1 MGIIKQIKLVFLLLS
16 VFIYAQDS
24 NPETTSSYVVDT
36 IIHKVK
42 RKQNLYLISKMY
54 KITVDEIKKYNSQI
68 KGSRLSRKML
78 LNIPVKRE
86 IKAEIVVSNAE
97 KDSFIVSTKKL
108 DFITANL
115 IDSILRK
122 RSVKIALLAPFKLDL
137 VELDSIENSKLFL
150 KNLNLTTISLD
161 FYSGAI
167 TALHEAKKKGIGIE
181 LDVMDTKNDLT
192 AISIISEKNKIEDYD
207 FIIGPLIPRNINQ
220 FSIKNIKSKTP
231 IVSPLSSK
239 KIEIIDNVVQ
249 SMPSKLNQRNEMLRH
264 IDSLIINN
272 PDPCVMIIYDND
284 NETIKEKLLEKF
296 PYAELIN
303 TDNNNGYVDPEIT
316 DSLLVSTKNNFV
328 FLESENLNIITSVS
342 SLLNSQISEE
352 RKILMMTTFRSD
364 VYENENIS
372 FEHLGNLNF
381 TYPSYYLPVY
391 DNEKVNLF
399 NSVYLEEF
407 GKRPNKVA
415 IRGYDI
421 TLDLILRVANKRKFI
436 KSVEIGETK
445 YLQNK
450 FNYFPVD
457 KGFINKSIYL
467 IKHEKLNIVELNNN
481 ND

>member
-1 MGIIKQIKLVFLLLS
+1 MGINKQIKLVFFLLP
-16 VFIYAQDS
+16 VIIYSQENNLVLPS
-24 NPETTSSYVVDT
+24 LYVVDT
-36 IIHKVK
+36 LVHKVE
-42 RKQNLYLISKMY
+42 RKQNLYLISKIY
-54 KITVDEIKKYNSQI
+54 KITVDDIKKYNPQI

-86 IKAEIVVSNAE
+86 IKAET
-97 KDSFIVSTKKL
+97 IVSTTKKDSLSFFSKKL
-108 DFITANL
+108 DFITVNL
-115 IDSILRK
+115 MDSVLKK

-137 VELDSIENSKLFL
+137 VELDSVKNSKLFL

-167 TALHEAKKKGIGIE
+167 AALYEAKKKGIDIE
-181 LDVMDTKNDLT
+181 LDVIDTKNDPKV
-192 AISIISEKNKIEDYD
+192 ISIISDKKKIEDYD

-220 FSIKNIKSKTP
+220 FSIKNVKSRTP

-239 KIEIIDNVVQ
+239 EIEIIDNVVQ
-249 SMPSKLNQRNEMLRH
+249 SMPSKLNQRNKMLRH
-264 IDSLIINN
+264 IDSLILDN
-272 PDPCVMIIYDND
+272 PDPCVIIIYDND
-284 NETIKEKLLEKF
+284 NETIKERLIEKF

-303 TDNNNGYVDPEIT
+303 TDNNNGYVDPDIT
-316 DSLLVSTKNNFV
+316 DSLLVSTKKNFV
-328 FLESENLNIITSVS
+328 FLESENLNTITSVS
-342 SLLNSQISEE
+342 SLLNSQISDE
-352 RKILMMTTFRSD
+352 RNILMMTTFRSD

-436 KSVEIGETK
+436 KSVEIGETE

-450 FNYFPVD
+450 FNYFPLNN
-457 KGFINKSIYL
+457 GFINKSIYM
-467 IKHEKLNIVELNNN
+467 IKHEKLNILEIK
-481 ND
+481 

>member
-1 MGIIKQIKLVFLLLS
+1 MGIIKKIKLVFFLLP
-16 VFIYAQDS
+16 VIIYSQENNTDL
-24 NPETTSSYVVDT
+24 PRSYVIDT
-36 IIHKVK
+36 LIHKVK
-42 RKQNLYLISKMY
+42 RKQNLYLISKIY
-54 KITVDEIKKYNSQI
+54 KITVDDIKKYNPQI
-68 KGSRLSRKML
+68 KGSRLSKKML

-86 IKAEIVVSNAE
+86 LKVEITDSTPK
-97 KDSFIVSTKKL
+97 KDSLNFLSKKS
-108 DFITANL
+108 DFITVNL
-115 IDSILRK
+115 MDSVFRK

-137 VELDSIENSKLFL
+137 VELDSVENSKLFL

-167 TALHEAKKKGIGIE
+167 TALHKAKKNGIDIE
-181 LDVMDTKNDLT
+181 LDVIDTKNDPE
-192 AISIISEKNKIEDYD
+192 AISVISENKKIEDYD

-220 FSIKNIKSKTP
+220 FSIKNVKSKTP
-231 IVSPLSSK
+231 IISPLSSK
-239 KIEIIDNVVQ
+239 EIEIIDNVVQ
-249 SMPSKLNQRNEMLRH
+249 SMPSKLNQRNVMLRH
-264 IDSLIINN
+264 IDSLIIDN
-272 PDPCVMIIYDND
+272 PNPCVMIIYDND
-284 NETIKEKLLEKF
+284 NENIKEQIIEKF

-303 TDNNNGYVDPEIT
+303 TDKNNGYVDPKIT

-328 FLESENLNIITSVS
+328 FLESDNLNTITSVS

-391 DNEKVNLF
+391 DNEKINLF
-399 NSVYLEEF
+399 NSLYLEEF
-407 GKRPNKVA
+407 GKRPNKIA

-421 TLDLILRVANKRKFI
+421 TLDLILRVANKIKFI
-436 KSVEIGETK
+436 KSVEIGETE

-450 FNYFPVD
+450 FNYFPFN

-467 IKHEKLNIVELNNN
+467 IKHEKLNILEIK
-481 ND
+481 

>member
-1 MGIIKQIKLVFLLLS
+1 MGINKQIKLVFFLLP
-16 VFIYAQDS
+16 VIIYSQENNLNLPS
-24 NPETTSSYVVDT
+24 LYVVDT
-36 IIHKVK
+36 LVHKVE
-42 RKQNLYLISKMY
+42 RKQNLYLISKIY
-54 KITVDEIKKYNSQI
+54 KITVDDIKKYNPQI

-86 IKAEIVVSNAE
+86 IKAET
-97 KDSFIVSTKKL
+97 IVSTTKKDSLSFFSKKL
-108 DFITANL
+108 DFITVNL
-115 IDSILRK
+115 MDSVLKK

-137 VELDSIENSKLFL
+137 VELDSVKNSKLFL

-167 TALHEAKKKGIGIE
+167 AALYEAKKKGIDIE
-181 LDVMDTKNDLT
+181 LDVIDTKNDPKV
-192 AISIISEKNKIEDYD
+192 ISIILEKKKIEDYD

-220 FSIKNIKSKTP
+220 FSIKNVKSRTP

-239 KIEIIDNVVQ
+239 EIEIIDNVVQ
-249 SMPSKLNQRNEMLRH
+249 SMPSKLNQRNKMLRH
-264 IDSLIINN
+264 IDSLILDN
-272 PDPCVMIIYDND
+272 PDPCVIIIYDND
-284 NETIKEKLLEKF
+284 NETIKERLIEKF

-303 TDNNNGYVDPEIT
+303 TDNNNGYVDPDIT
-316 DSLLVSTKNNFV
+316 DSLLVSSKNNFV

-342 SLLNSQISEE
+342 SLLNSQISDE
-352 RKILMMTTFRSD
+352 RNILMMTTFRSD

-436 KSVEIGETK
+436 KSVEIGETE

-450 FNYFPVD
+450 FNYFPLNN
-457 KGFINKSIYL
+457 GFINKSIYM
-467 IKHEKLNIVELNNN
+467 IKHEKLNILEIK
-481 ND
+481 

>member
-1 MGIIKQIKLVFLLLS
+1 
-16 VFIYAQDS
+16 
-24 NPETTSSYVVDT
+24 
-36 IIHKVK
+36 
-42 RKQNLYLISKMY
+42 MY

-328 FLESENLNIITSVS
+328 FL
-342 SLLNSQISEE
+342 
-352 RKILMMTTFRSD
+352 
-364 VYENENIS
+364 
-372 FEHLGNLNF
+372 
-381 TYPSYYLPVY
+381 
-391 DNEKVNLF
+391 
-399 NSVYLEEF
+399 
-407 GKRPNKVA
+407 
-415 IRGYDI
+415 
-421 TLDLILRVANKRKFI
+421 
-436 KSVEIGETK
+436 
-445 YLQNK
+445 
-450 FNYFPVD
+450 
-457 KGFINKSIYL
+457 
-467 IKHEKLNIVELNNN
+467 
-481 ND
+481 

>member
-1 MGIIKQIKLVFLLLS
+1 MIRQIKLIFSLLPLI
-16 VFIYAQDS
+16 IYSQEYNHDVS
-24 NPETTSSYVVDT
+24 SSYIIDT
-36 IIHKVK
+36 LLHKVE
-42 RKQNLYLISKMY
+42 RKQNLYLISKIY
-54 KITVDEIKKYNSQI
+54 KITVDDIKKYNPQI

-78 LNIPVKRE
+78 LKIPVKRK
-86 IKAEIVVSNAE
+86 IQAKNVVSTIKN
-97 KDSFIVSTKKL
+97 DSLSFLSKKS

-115 IDSILRK
+115 MDSVFRK
-122 RSVKIALLAPFKLDL
+122 RSVKIALLAPFKLDQ
-137 VELDSIENSKLFL
+137 VELDSVENSKLFL

-167 TALHEAKKKGIGIE
+167 TALHKLKKRGIDIE
-181 LDVMDTKNDLT
+181 FDVIDTKNDSS
-192 AISIISEKNKIEDYD
+192 AISIITKNKKIEDYD

-220 FSIKNIKSKTP
+220 FSIKNVKSNTP

-239 KIEIIDNVVQ
+239 EIKIIDNVIQ
-249 SMPSKLNQRNEMLRH
+249 SMPSKLSQRNEMLRH
-264 IDSLIINN
+264 IDSLIIDN
-272 PDPCVMIIYDND
+272 PDPCVMIIYDKD
-284 NETIKEKLLEKF
+284 NESVKERLIEKF

-316 DSLLVSTKNNFV
+316 DSLLVTTKNNFV
-328 FLESENLNIITSVS
+328 FLESDNLNTITSVS

-391 DNEKVNLF
+391 DNEKINLF
-399 NSVYLEEF
+399 NSLYLEEF
-407 GKRPNKVA
+407 GKRPNKIA

-421 TLDLILRVANKRKFI
+421 TLDLILRVANKRKLI
-436 KSVEIGETK
+436 KSIEIGETE

-450 FNYFPVD
+450 FNYFPFK

-467 IKHEKLNIVELNNN
+467 IKHEKLNVLEIK
-481 ND
+481 

>member
-1 MGIIKQIKLVFLLLS
+1 MIRQIKLVFFLLPLI
-16 VFIYAQDS
+16 IYSQEYNQDV
-24 NPETTSSYVVDT
+24 SSLYTVDT
-36 IIHKVK
+36 LIHKVE

-54 KITVDEIKKYNSQI
+54 KITVDDIKKYNPQI
-68 KGSRLSRKML
+68 KGSRLSRRML
-78 LNIPVKRE
+78 LKIPVKRK
-86 IKAEIVVSNAE
+86 IQAENL
-97 KDSFIVSTKKL
+97 VSTIKNDSSSFFSKKS

-115 IDSILRK
+115 IDSVFRK
-122 RSVKIALLAPFKLDL
+122 RSVKIALLAPFKLDQ
-137 VELDSIENSKLFL
+137 VELDSVENSKLFL

-167 TALHEAKKKGIGIE
+167 TALYNAKKKGIDIE
-181 LDVMDTKNDLT
+181 LDVIDTKNDSS
-192 AISIISEKNKIEDYD
+192 AISIITKNKKIEDYD

-220 FSIKNIKSKTP
+220 FSSKNVKSKTP

-239 KIEIIDNVVQ
+239 EIKIIDNVVQ

-264 IDSLIINN
+264 IDSLIIDN

-284 NETIKEKLLEKF
+284 NESVKERLIEKF

-316 DSLLVSTKNNFV
+316 DSLLVTTKNNFV
-328 FLESENLNIITSVS
+328 FLESDNLNTITSVS

-391 DNEKVNLF
+391 DNEKINLF
-399 NSVYLEEF
+399 NSLYLEEF
-407 GKRPNKVA
+407 GKRPNKIA

-421 TLDLILRVANKRKFI
+421 TLDLILRVANKRKFV
-436 KSVEIGETK
+436 KSIEIGETE

-450 FNYFPVD
+450 FNYFPFK

-467 IKHEKLNIVELNNN
+467 IKHEKLNILEIK
-481 ND
+481 